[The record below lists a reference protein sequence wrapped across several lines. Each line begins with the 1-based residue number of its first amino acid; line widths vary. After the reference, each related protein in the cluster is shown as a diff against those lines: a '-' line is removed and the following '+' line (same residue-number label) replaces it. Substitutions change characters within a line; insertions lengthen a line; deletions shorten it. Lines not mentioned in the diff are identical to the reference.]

1 MKSYAINP
9 QFTYYTII
17 VRYIFFGLS
26 ILGLILYLIRYIKIP
41 ADQKVF
47 EQRMVAA
54 MSALLPMFNDPFYPI
69 TILKPNG
76 GRYFLC

>member
-17 VRYIFFGLS
+17 VRYVFFGLS
-26 ILGLILYLIRYIKIP
+26 ILSLVLYLIRYVKIP

-47 EQRMVAA
+47 EQRIIAGL
-54 MSALLPMFNDPFYPI
+54 SILLLMFNDPFYPI
-69 TILKPNG
+69 TVLKPNG
-76 GRYFLC
+76 GR